1 MTEFLLIFYNISNKK
16 ISHISTNFKVSTI
29 KKNTTFSILGFTHW
43 LNVVYKV
50 LLLVSLLKIIII
62 IYLIKK
68 YLQINVGIKRRR

>member
-1 MTEFLLIFYNISNKK
+1 MTEYLLIFYNISN
-16 ISHISTNFKVSTI
+16 